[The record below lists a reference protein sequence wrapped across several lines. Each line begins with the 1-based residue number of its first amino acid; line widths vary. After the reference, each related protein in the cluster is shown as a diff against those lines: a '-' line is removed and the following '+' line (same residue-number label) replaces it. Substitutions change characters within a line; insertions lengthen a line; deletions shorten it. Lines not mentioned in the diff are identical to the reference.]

1 MPIEEDDGEMDIY
14 AALGL
19 NTPVGPQEGSASPGA
34 FTEPYDQSL
43 IHNSEPTRRN

>member
-19 NTPVGPQEGSASPGA
+19 NTPVGPQEGSASHV
-34 FTEPYDQSL
+34 FTSKAYYEM
-43 IHNSEPTRRN
+43 